1 MTEMD
6 STYWRM
12 RVFEQ
17 WDLIN
22 RLAGRRFPDAATAE
36 EASLFV
42 LDALKTDE
50 WRRVRSYQG
59 RSRFT
64 TFLTVTVNRLLED
77 FSRSKFGRFRVPKWV
92 SRQGPIWEQVFRL
105 LCGERLSVDEVVEA
119 ACAAEPEGRSRE
131 TVVQC
136 AQIILAEVP
145 DCGSRKAEAV
155 AVDPATLDAQIGR
168 PESLPQLSPEDLVA
182 AVERTRLISGLG
194 AVLIPDEA
202 PGDDARP
209 VDETA
214 VLLFNSLKNKIKL
227 DVEEKLMLKAV
238 YQDGLS
244 VVAAGRL
251 LGWSTDESHRRLRRT
266 LRRIRQAFEEAGL
279 SEEIRLLLEA
289 PGDI

>member
-17 WDLIN
+17 WELIN
-22 RLAGRRFPDAATAE
+22 RLAGRRFPDSATAE

-42 LDALKTDE
+42 LEALKNDD
-50 WRRVRSYQG
+50 WRRVRLYQG

-119 ACAAEPEGRSRE
+119 ACASEPDGRSQE
-131 TVVQC
+131 AVVQC
-136 AQIILAEVP
+136 AQVILAEVP

-155 AVDPATLDAQIGR
+155 AVDPSILDVESNR
-168 PESLPQLSPEDLVA
+168 PEVSPQLSPEDLVA
-182 AVERTRLISGLG
+182 AIERTRLMSGLG
-194 AVLIPDEA
+194 AVLIP
-202 PGDDARP
+202 GDD
-209 VDETA
+209 DEPADEKA
-214 VLLFNSLKNKIKL
+214 VLLFESLKNKINL
-227 DVEEKLMLKAV
+227 DDEEKLMLKAV

-266 LRRIRQAFEEAGL
+266 LRRLRQVFEEAGL
-279 SEEIRLLLEA
+279 SEELRLLVES
-289 PGDI
+289 PGEI